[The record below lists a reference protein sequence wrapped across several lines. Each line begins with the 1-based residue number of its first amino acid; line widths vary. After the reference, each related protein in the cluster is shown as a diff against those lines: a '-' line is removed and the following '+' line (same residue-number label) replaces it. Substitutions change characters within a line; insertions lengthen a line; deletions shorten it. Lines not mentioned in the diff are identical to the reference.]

1 MVSDTA
7 NRSSRGTEALVWGIV
22 WVISYFGA
30 RMALEQMGEPQ
41 PDLGR
46 IVVALMPLLPFMAFL
61 WKFISFM
68 RAADELERRI
78 QLEALAIAFPLAMVL
93 LMVLALVQLAT
104 PLNPNDWSYRHVWYF
119 LPIFWF
125 GGLSIAKRRYQ

>member
-1 MVSDTA
+1 MVSVAVD
-7 NRSSRGTEALVWGIV
+7 RSNRGTQAVVWGIV

-41 PDLGR
+41 PDISR
-46 IVVALMPLLPFMAFL
+46 IVVALVPLLPFMAFL

-104 PLNPNDWSYRHVWYF
+104 PLNPNDWSYRHVWQF
-119 LPIFWF
+119 LPVFWL
-125 GGLSIAKRRYQ
+125 GGQAIARRRYQ

>member
-1 MVSDTA
+1 MMTETA
-7 NRSSRGTEALVWGIV
+7 NRSSRGTEAFVWGIV

-41 PDLGR
+41 PDPGR
-46 IVVALMPLLPFMAFL
+46 ILVALVPLLPFVAFL

-104 PLNPNDWSYRHVWYF
+104 PLNPNDWSYRHVWQF
-119 LPIFWF
+119 LPVFWL
-125 GGLSIAKRRYQ
+125 GGQAIARRRYQ